1 MEKTAAKRTTK
12 KVIEIKKHPAIL
24 TTPSSNK
31 IKKLEP
37 EIQVLRMVIHSI
49 RKIKV
54 STDLNKP
61 EDVKIRKS
69 LLETARKIEG
79 KKDKKFETWVEESQ
93 KLTRIDEK
101 AISLINELDDSYT
114 KSSIIYAAL
123 DSSSDLVFPNAY
135 RKMEQNNEPDA
146 FLAFSAKTLDNLA
159 QLISNATAAKGGFLV
174 YADYTIENQHYL
186 SVFLIRDTKGKYFT
200 NSKGE
205 PFFKISE
212 LEHLDLARLAMA
224 CRIDVNCFRKK
235 NKQNYMSVISKHNDI
250 SEYFIRWI
258 GAVNKESNVNYTND
272 LLQILNLAAK
282 PKDKLGK
289 EMEPEAFREAV
300 FNYYKTL
307 PQKVIDLNELSK
319 TFYDDEKYL
328 PILAATQ
335 NILINTQFTPDKA
348 TMTKFVRVDVDSDDI
363 NLRFPRSAIT
373 NKKIRIV
380 NHQVIIDSPIFTQ
393 DLQKELANVPVGKT
407 ANPAKNP

>member
-1 MEKTAAKRTTK
+1 MEKTAAKLATK
-12 KVIEIKKHPAIL
+12 KVIGIKKHPAIL
-24 TTPSSNK
+24 TAPSSM
-31 IKKLEP
+31 KLQP
-37 EIQVLRMVIHSI
+37 NMQVLRLVIHSI
-49 RKIKV
+49 RKIKA
-54 STDLNKP
+54 STDPNKP
-61 EDVKIRKS
+61 EDIEIRKS

-79 KKDKKFETWVEESQ
+79 KKDKKFETWVEEAQ
-93 KLTRIDEK
+93 KLTVIDEK
-101 AISLINELDDSYT
+101 AISLISELDDSYT
-114 KSSIIYAAL
+114 KSSIIYAAF

-135 RKMEQNNEPDA
+135 RKLEQSSEPDA
-146 FLAFSAKTLDNLA
+146 FLAFSTKTLDNLA
-159 QLISNATAAKGGFLV
+159 QLTIDVPAAKGGFLV
-174 YADYTIENQHYL
+174 YVDYTIENQHYL
-186 SVFLIRDTKGKYFT
+186 SIFLIRDTKGKYFT
-200 NSKGE
+200 TNKGE

-224 CRIDVNCFRKK
+224 CRIDVNCFRNK
-235 NKQNYMSVISKHNDI
+235 NRQNYMSVISKHNDI

-272 LLQILNLAAK
+272 LLQILNVAAK

-307 PQKVIDLNELSK
+307 PQKVIDLNDLSK

-363 NLRFPRSAIT
+363 NLRFPRSALT

-380 NHQVIIDSPIFTQ
+380 KNQVIIDSPTFTQ
-393 DLQKELANVPVGKT
+393 DLQKELGYVPVGKT
-407 ANPAKNP
+407 DNPAKNP

>member
-1 MEKTAAKRTTK
+1 MEKTTTKQKTK

-24 TTPSSNK
+24 TQPSLNK
-31 IKKLEP
+31 KMRLEP
-37 EIQVLRMVIHSI
+37 DLKVLRMVIHSI
-49 RKIKV
+49 RKIKT
-54 STDLNKP
+54 SIDPNKP

-79 KKDKKFETWVEESQ
+79 KKDKNYETWVEKSQ
-93 KLTRIDEK
+93 KLTHIDEK
-101 AISLINELDDSYT
+101 AISLITELDDSYT
-114 KSSIIYAAL
+114 KSGIIYAAL

-135 RKMEQNNEPDA
+135 RKLEQSTDPEA
-146 FLAFSAKTLDNLA
+146 FLAFSATTLDNLA
-159 QLISNATAAKGGFLV
+159 RLISDVPAAKGGFLV

-186 SVFLIRDTKGKYFT
+186 SIFLIRDTKGKYFT
-200 NSKGE
+200 SHKGE

-224 CRIDVNCFRKK
+224 CRIDINCFRKK

-272 LLQILNLAAK
+272 LLQLLNIAAK
-282 PKDKLGK
+282 PKDKMGR
-289 EMEPEAFREAV
+289 EIEPEAFREAV
-300 FNYYKTL
+300 FDYYKSQ
-307 PQKVIDLNELSK
+307 PQNLIDLNEVSK

-335 NILINTQFTPDKA
+335 NILINTQFTPDKS

-373 NKKIRIV
+373 NRKIRIV

-393 DLQKELANVPVGKT
+393 DLQRELANVPVGKT
-407 ANPAKNP
+407 VNPAKNP